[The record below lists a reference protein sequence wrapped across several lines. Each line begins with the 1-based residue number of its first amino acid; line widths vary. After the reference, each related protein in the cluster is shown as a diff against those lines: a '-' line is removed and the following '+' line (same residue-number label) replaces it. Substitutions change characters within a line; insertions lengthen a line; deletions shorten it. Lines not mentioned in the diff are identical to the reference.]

1 MSHVIFSDDRGRTWK
16 LGDTV
21 ERHTEECQ
29 IVELSGGTLLLNMR
43 NYWGRDGKRP
53 DRADQRAVARS
64 SDGGATWSPLEFDA
78 TLIEPVCQASLISVP
93 HPSKAGATV
102 LVFANPASKEA
113 RRNMTVRASFDEGKT
128 WPVSRR
134 IDKGSVAYS
143 CLARLPSGRIGLLY
157 ERDDYRKITFTEVAL
172 DLGDAARPA
181 ATNRSAPTAPPS
193 ESRRYCLIF
202 NCDGN
207 AVFVDAKGDTQQ
219 WIKNL
224 FEPLENSHVDA
235 LFWCDGAGG
244 NTANYDSQVLEL
256 TGQRAGKVNAHLKR
270 LIAEGND
277 PPLLVIREG
286 RKRKLDVWYSFR
298 INDVHDAF
306 LPDERPTFKVQHPE
320 WLIGEKQYGT
330 VTSFP
335 TALNFAVPE
344 VRALKMR
351 VIEELFRKYD
361 FDGLEID
368 WMRSAP
374 YFLPGEEGKHAHLLT
389 EFLAGV
395 RNHLNQRG
403 TERGRPIRLGVRVDE
418 SLRSCRLNG
427 FDVPAWID
435 RGLFDLVV
443 LGSGVIDIEVEAIKK
458 LAGPRGIPVYPCLYG
473 WPSRY
478 TPIPAELA
486 AGIGLNYWQQGA
498 DGLYLFNWFP
508 HAINNSERHGA
519 YMTGLL
525 KELGDPRALSR
536 HTPLMFAADRGR
548 PERAYQY
555 NWLHCVLPVELPLNK
570 PIEFTMR
577 IGTSLAERK
586 NAVAA
591 LRLAIEGLQAADQLR
606 IELNGRPLGVLDRS
620 QAGIVTAQVAPA
632 QTSLGRNTVIVTLTE
647 RSAEA
652 KAPRTLTGAGLHVK

>member
-1 MSHVIFSDDRGRTWK
+1 
-16 LGDTV
+16 
-21 ERHTEECQ
+21 
-29 IVELSGGTLLLNMR
+29 LLLNMR
-43 NYWGRDGKRP
+43 NYWGRDGKRS
-53 DRADQRAVARS
+53 DRADRRAVARS
-64 SDGGATWSPLEFDA
+64 TDGGATWSPLEFDA
-78 TLIEPVCQASLISVP
+78 TLIEPVCQASLIAVP
-93 HPSKAGATV
+93 HPSKPGATV
-102 LVFANPASKEA
+102 LVFSNPASREA
-113 RRNMTVRASFDEGKT
+113 RRNMTVRVSLDEGKT

-134 IDKGSVAYS
+134 IDEGSAAYS
-143 CLARLPSGRIGLLY
+143 SLARLPNGRLGLLY

-172 DLGDAARPA
+172 DLGDGTGPA
-181 ATNRSAPTAPPS
+181 ATTGTAPTAPRS
-193 ESRRYCLIF
+193 QLRHYRLIF

-207 AVFVDAKGDTQQ
+207 AVFVDANGNTQQ

-224 FEPLENSHVDA
+224 FEPLENSQVDA

-256 TGQRAGKVNAHLKR
+256 TGLRGGKVNEHLKR

-277 PPLLVIREG
+277 PPLVVIREG

-306 LPDERPTFKVQHPE
+306 LLAERPTFKVQHPE
-320 WLIGEKQYGT
+320 WLIGEKNYGN
-330 VTSFP
+330 VTCFG
-335 TALNFAVPE
+335 TALNFAVPD

-395 RNHLNQRG
+395 RDHLNQRAR
-403 TERGRPIRLGVRVDE
+403 ERGRPIRLAVRVDE
-418 SLRSCRLNG
+418 SLRACRLNG

-435 RGLFDLVV
+435 RGLFDLLV
-443 LGSGVIDIEVEAIKK
+443 LGSGVIDIEVEEFKK
-458 LAGPRGIPVYPCLYG
+458 LAGPRGIAVHPCLYG

-478 TPIPAELA
+478 TPISAELA

-508 HAINNSERHGA
+508 HTVNNSERHGA

-536 HTPLMFAADRGR
+536 HSPLMFAADRGR
-548 PERAYQY
+548 PERPYQY
-555 NWLHCVLPVELPLNK
+555 NWLHCVLPAELPLSK
-570 PIEFTMR
+570 PVEFTMR
-577 IGTSLAERK
+577 IGTSLAKRGTDTS
-586 NAVAA
+586 A
-591 LRLAIEGLQAADQLR
+591 LRLAIEGLHPADQLR
-606 IELNGRPLGVLDRS
+606 VEFNGHPVRVLDRS
-620 QAGIVTAQVAPA
+620 QGGIISAQVAVA
-632 QTSLGRNTVIVTLTE
+632 QTRLGVNGVKVTLTE
-647 RSAEA
+647 RSGGA
-652 KAPRTLTGAGLHVK
+652 KAPRTLTAAELQVK